1 GRAMMRGRGG
11 DGWLS
16 AVACGAAATA
26 VSTSVSA
33 KTAMRCMAVLPLDAA
48 YVVQRTGCRQTS
60 RFACASRDWRNDLM
74 LIDRKSDGDVAS
86 CHTTSLP
93 GLIGRSELP
102 CGHGRNDPTQTE
114 RGRLVPDAGISST
127 EIGLLDG
134 SPLRASGDC
143 RQRSIERL
151 FQDRVHR

>member
-48 YVVQRTGCRQTS
+48 CVVQRTGCRQTS

-74 LIDRKSDGDVAS
+74 LIDRKSDGDVAC
-86 CHTTSLP
+86 CHTTSVA
-93 GLIGRSELP
+93 GLVGRAAIEGNRTSR
-102 CGHGRNDPTQTE
+102 RNRDNTRP
-114 RGRLVPDAGISST
+114 A
-127 EIGLLDG
+127 
-134 SPLRASGDC
+134 
-143 RQRSIERL
+143 
-151 FQDRVHR
+151 